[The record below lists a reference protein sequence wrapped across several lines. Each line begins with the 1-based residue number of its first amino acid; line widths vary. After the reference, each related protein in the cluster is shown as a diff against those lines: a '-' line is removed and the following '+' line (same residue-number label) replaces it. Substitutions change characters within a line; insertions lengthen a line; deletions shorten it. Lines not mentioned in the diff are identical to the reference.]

1 MSTSTPIPGAHDA
14 ATIARPPRDELFR
27 AISPGIEF
35 REIASDDG
43 ADDGPLLVGHFSRFD
58 EWTTIDSFFEGR
70 FLERIAPGAFKKTLR
85 EQTPKVL
92 FNHGRDVT
100 LGGTILGAPEVLRE
114 DDQGAYYEVRLFDGL
129 PDLLMEGLRAGAYGA
144 SFKFRVVREELV
156 QEPKRSAYN
165 PDRLP
170 ERTITEAQVF
180 EFGPVTFPAYE
191 GASAGV
197 RSLTDTFTF
206 ERLARD
212 ETALAT
218 LIEFRNGG
226 AAPSEHPADEDA
238 GPEVREQDDASPTD
252 SAAAEP
258 HPVPGR
264 SVTAPLYGA
273 TTQRH
278 ETWRL

>member
-1 MSTSTPIPGAHDA
+1 MSTSTPIPGAIDA

-35 REIASDDG
+35 REVDSDG
-43 ADDGPLLVGHFSRFD
+43 ADTSPILVGHFARFD

-85 EQTPKVL
+85 EQSPRVL

-100 LGGTILGAPEVLRE
+100 LGNTLLGTPEVIRE
-114 DDQGAYYEVRLFDGL
+114 DDEGAYYEVRLFDGL
-129 PDLLMEGLRAGAYGA
+129 PELLMEGLRAGAYGA
-144 SFKFRVVREELV
+144 SFRFRVVREELV
-156 QEPKRSAYN
+156 QEPKRSAHN

-180 EFGPVTFPAYE
+180 EFGPVSFPAYE
-191 GASAGV
+191 GATAGV

-212 ETALAT
+212 DTALSQ

-226 AAPSEHPADEDA
+226 AAPSEHPAGEEA
-238 GPEVREQDDASPTD
+238 AVEAREHDDASPTD

-264 SVTAPLYGA
+264 SVNTPLYGVN
-273 TTQRH
+273 THRH
-278 ETWRL
+278 ESWRL